1 MAQRKIFAGV
11 KLRALRETE
20 KLTQAE
26 FAQRLDISTS
36 YVNQLENNQ
45 RPVTASIMLGLAET
59 FDVDVTTLLA
69 DKSDRLIVDLKEIFA
84 DPIFAEAPP
93 GLQELKNLA
102 TNTPDAAHAFLRL
115 YEAYRKSNE
124 RMAGVDDVLMREQS
138 GNLQTSYEEVRDFF
152 HYADNYIDGLDRAA
166 EELAT
171 EANLEGHQKLDRLVA
186 YCLEV
191 HDLKVEFVLPNK
203 KDMIRQFDRTRR
215 IIRINASLEK
225 PTQFFQLANQLA
237 LLEQTSL
244 ISSILDEANFKRDEA
259 RAICKIGLGNYF
271 AGALLMPYAAFLK
284 EAEIVRYDIEVLANK
299 YGASLEQVAHRL
311 STLQRP
317 QMRGVPFFF
326 ARVDQAGTITK
337 RHSATALQFARF
349 GGACPLWNV
358 HRAFEFPNEI
368 IRQRAETP
376 DGNQYLCLAW
386 INEKRAGGFRQPTRR
401 YAYALGCEI
410 THAHKLIY
418 SEDLDI
424 SETAAFDP
432 IGISCRI
439 CERRNCSQRSVPPI
453 AAEISI
459 SPDERSVVPY
469 EIV

>member
-1 MAQRKIFAGV
+1 MPQRKIFAGL
-11 KLRALRETE
+11 KIRTLREQSRM
-20 KLTQAE
+20 TQAE
-26 FAQRLDISTS
+26 FADRLDISTS

-45 RPVTASIMLGLAET
+45 RPVTAAVMLALAEN
-59 FDVDVTTLLA
+59 FNIDVTSLLA
-69 DKSDRLIVDLKEIFA
+69 DKSDRLIIDLKEIFA
-84 DPIFAEAPP
+84 DPLFADAPP
-93 GLQELKNLA
+93 GLQEMKNLA
-102 TNTPDAAHAFLRL
+102 INTPETAHAFMRL
-115 YEAYRKSNE
+115 YEAYRKANE

-152 HYADNYIDGLDRAA
+152 HYADNYIDELDRAA

-171 EANLEGHQKLDRLVA
+171 ELALNDLTKLDKLVA
-186 YCLEV
+186 YCADE
-191 HDLKVEFVLPNK
+191 HDISVEFVLPNQ
-203 KDMIRQFDRTRR
+203 KDMIRTFDRTRR
-215 IIRINASLEK
+215 VIRINATLEK

-244 ISSILDEANFKRDEA
+244 IGKILDDANFKRQEA
-259 RAICKIGLGNYF
+259 RSICRIGLGNYF

-284 EAEIVRYDIEVLANK
+284 EAEIVRYDIEVLAARF
-299 YGASLEQVAHRL
+299 GASLEQVAHRL

-317 QMRGVPFFF
+317 QHRGIPFFF

-376 DGNQYLCLAW
+376 DGKRYLCLAW

-410 THAHKLIY
+410 THADKLIY

-424 SETAAFDP
+424 SEDAAFDP

-439 CERRNCSQRSVPPI
+439 CERPKCTQRSVPPI

>member
-1 MAQRKIFAGV
+1 MAQRKIFAGL
-11 KLRALRETE
+11 KLRTLREQQN
-20 KLTQAE
+20 LTQAD
-26 FAQRLDISTS
+26 FAARLDISTS

-45 RPVTASIMLGLAET
+45 RPVTAAVMLALAEN
-59 FDVDVTTLLA
+59 FNVDVTSLLA
-69 DKSDRLIVDLKEIFA
+69 DKSDRLIFDLKEIFA
-84 DPIFAEAPP
+84 DPLFADAPP
-93 GLQELKNLA
+93 SGQELKNLA
-102 TNTPDAAHAFLRL
+102 INTPETAHTFMRL
-115 YEAYRKSNE
+115 YEAYRKANE
-124 RMAGVDDVLMREQS
+124 RLAGVDDVLMREQG

-152 HYADNYIDGLDRAA
+152 HYADNYIDPLDRAA
-166 EELAT
+166 EELAQ
-171 EANLEGHQKLDRLVA
+171 EIGLLDLQKLEKLVA
-186 YCLEV
+186 YFAEA
-191 HDLKVEFVLPNK
+191 HDVTVEFVLPNK
-203 KDMIRQFDRTRR
+203 RDMIRQFDRTRR
-215 IIRINASLEK
+215 VIQINAKLEQ
-225 PTQFFQLANQLA
+225 PTRFFQLASQLA

-244 ISSILDEANFKRDEA
+244 IASILDEANFKQKEA
-259 RAICKIGLGNYF
+259 RSICQLGLANYF
-271 AGALLMPYAAFLK
+271 AGALQMPYVAFLK
-284 EAEIVRYDIEVLANK
+284 EAEIVRYDIEVLAHRF
-299 YGASLEQVAHRL
+299 GASLEQVAHRL

-317 QMRGVPFFF
+317 QQRGIPFFF

-376 DGNQYLCLAW
+376 DGKRYLCLAW

-410 THAHKLIY
+410 THAEKLIY

-424 SETAAFDP
+424 TESAAFDP

-439 CERRNCSQRSVPPI
+439 CERPNCTQRSVPPI
-453 AAEISI
+453 AADIAI
-459 SPDERSVVPY
+459 SPDQRAIVPY